1 MSTLGDDGLPLPVP
15 GPDAEDAAGTADAA
29 VAVGE
34 MRFGDH
40 LALTFTGDEERYAVL
55 AAYVRDGL
63 RRDHK
68 IVYLADQEDA
78 DAVLSRLAAAPAFAE
93 AGVDVRE
100 AAADGRLAPRPVI
113 EAFMASGRFDPDG
126 TVELLGAEIELA
138 LVQGYRGV
146 RITGETSFSL
156 RGWPGTERFR
166 EFEHECR
173 RAFRAPGSRAMAI
186 CQYDRRWFGDEQLRL
201 LLACHDGL
209 VRVDDLHDDGV
220 LRITPTFT
228 PPGLALAGA
237 VDAST
242 LPALRAALAVAG
254 RRDGHLCLDLS
265 GLAFCDTE
273 GLRAMLETR
282 TSGGG
287 LDRQVVLR
295 SVPGYL
301 ALMLRI
307 AGWDRLPGV
316 FVEEAAT

>member
-1 MSTLGDDGLPLPVP
+1 MSTLGDDGLPLPAT
-15 GPDAEDAAGTADAA
+15 GSEAAA

-40 LALTFTGDEERYAVL
+40 LALAFTGDEERYAVL
-55 AAYVRDGL
+55 AAYMRDGL
-63 RRDHK
+63 RHNHK
-68 IVYLADQEDA
+68 IIYLADQEDA
-78 DAVLSRLAAAPAFAE
+78 GAVLDRLAAAPAFAA
-93 AGVDVRE
+93 AGVDLR
-100 AAADGRLAPRPVI
+100 AAAGEGVLSPRPVI
-113 EAFMASGRFDPDG
+113 EAFMASGRFEPDA
-126 TVELLGAEIELA
+126 TVELLGAEIDLA
-138 LVQGYRGV
+138 LVQGFEGV

-166 EFEHECR
+166 EFEHKCQG
-173 RAFRAPGSRAMAI
+173 AFQAPGSRAMAI
-186 CQYDRRWFGDEQLRL
+186 CQYDRRWFGDEQFEL

-228 PPGLALAGA
+228 PPGLALSGA
-237 VDAST
+237 IDEST
-242 LPALRAALAVAG
+242 LPALHEALAHAA

-273 GLRAMLETR
+273 GLRVILETR
-282 TSGGG
+282 KAGDG

-295 SVPGYL
+295 SVPAYL

-307 AGWDRLPGV
+307 AGWDRIPGV
-316 FVEEAAT
+316 FVEEAPA

>member
-1 MSTLGDDGLPLPVP
+1 MSTLGDDGLPPP
-15 GPDAEDAAGTADAA
+15 PSAAGQGATDAPGATA

-34 MRFGDH
+34 ARFGDH
-40 LALTFTGDEERYAVL
+40 LALAFTGDEERYAVL

-63 RRDHK
+63 DRDHK
-68 IVYLADQEDA
+68 IVYMADQEDA
-78 DAVLSRLAAAPAFAE
+78 DAVLDRLAAVPAFAD

-100 AAADGRLAPRPVI
+100 AAGDGRLAPRPVI
-113 EAFMASGRFDPDG
+113 EAFMASGRFDPDM
-126 TVELLGAEIELA
+126 TVDLLGAEVDLA

-166 EFEHECR
+166 EFEHQCQE
-173 RAFRAPGSRAMAI
+173 AFRAPGSRAMTI
-186 CQYDRRWFGDEQLRL
+186 CQYDRRWFGAEQLRL

-228 PPGLALAGA
+228 PPGLALSGA
-237 VDAST
+237 VDEST
-242 LPALRAALAVAG
+242 LPALRAALDVAA
-254 RRDGHLCLDLS
+254 RREGHLCLDLS

-273 GLRAMLETR
+273 GLRAMLEIR
-282 TSGGG
+282 TAGGPM
-287 LDRQVVLR
+287 DRQVVLR

-307 AGWDRLPGV
+307 ASWDRLPGV
-316 FVEEAAT
+316 FVEEAAP